1 MVEPEVQI
9 TLNSEN
15 TDPEQQVAI
24 KSKRRQLRAR
34 ITRSIKRIREFIEQN
49 NHNKTRFDREMAEL
63 RRDFERAREFHT
75 QLYDFADE
83 SQLPTMDKW
92 ENDLTNDVY
101 SIEEETELYLSTISL
116 PEASQTSQIQSTSQ
130 NMQSMQTPTEPEIE
144 PETVSSIE
152 NNPANEITEAPQVFP
167 LVRRFTSPKVH
178 YSESSLVQNIRW
190 F

>member
-49 NHNKTRFDREMAEL
+49 NHNKTRFDKEMAEL

-116 PEASQTSQIQSTSQ
+116 PEASQTSQIQFKVPRKICKVCRLPLSLRLNLRLCQVLKITQ
-130 NMQSMQTPTEPEIE
+130 QT
-144 PETVSSIE
+144 
-152 NNPANEITEAPQVFP
+152 
-167 LVRRFTSPKVH
+167 K
-178 YSESSLVQNIRW
+178 
-190 F
+190 